1 MKTVTFVAIV
11 NLMLLAIPAAAGEYV
26 FVGNPTAQQIQL
38 AKDTEPNWIAHSN
51 ITAAQGFASIRKLMS
66 EDPVVNSFIQKIT
79 LQLQSHGG
87 YQIEDVVRICPADD
101 TTASG
106 YTNFTPKIVEVR
118 PKLPNQA
125 EVPWSNIA
133 LVSMR
138 EAYSHRIIS
147 RSFMEYLVVQDLPTV
162 CVKAEESIR
171 KAYSIFVH
179 EFVHFSKQDPFED
192 VVPKDNFD
200 LDDYLTSMIQRTG
213 GELDAFKMQVGA
225 EVRLLGR
232 MGVLNPNVN
241 RPFAFANISGEITDI
256 EGLNNHIFS
265 TYKTFYATA
274 AIKSKLVKS
283 VYDNNVYRAAYL
295 QQVVIPM
302 LTNLNDTKSLNVVY
316 AEIAKI
322 EVANASLKSRY
333 PEFL

>member
-1 MKTVTFVAIV
+1 MKLASFVMIVCLIVFAIS
-11 NLMLLAIPAAAGEYV
+11 AAAGEYV

-38 AKDTEPNWIAHSN
+38 ARDTESRWILDSN
-51 ITAAQGFASIRKLMS
+51 VTSAQGFAAIRKLMN
-66 EDPVVNSFIQKIT
+66 EDPVVNSFIQEIT

-87 YQIEDVVRICPADD
+87 RKLEDVVRICSEDD
-101 TTASG
+101 TAASG
-106 YTNFTPKIVEVR
+106 YTNFSPKIVEVR

-125 EVPWSNIA
+125 EVPWSTVA

-138 EAYSHRIIS
+138 EAFSYKIIS
-147 RSFMEYLVVQDLPTV
+147 RSFMEYLVIQDLPTV
-162 CVKAEESIR
+162 CVKAEEPIR

-192 VVPKDNFD
+192 VVPKNTFEI
-200 LDDYLTSMIQRTG
+200 DDYLTSMIQRTG

-241 RPFAFANISGEITDI
+241 RPFAFANMNGEITDI

-265 TYKTFYATA
+265 TYKTFYATD

-295 QQVVIPM
+295 QQIVIPM
-302 LTNLNDTKSLNVVY
+302 LTNLNDPSSLNAVQ

-322 EVANASLKSRY
+322 EEANASLKFRY
-333 PEFL
+333 PDFL